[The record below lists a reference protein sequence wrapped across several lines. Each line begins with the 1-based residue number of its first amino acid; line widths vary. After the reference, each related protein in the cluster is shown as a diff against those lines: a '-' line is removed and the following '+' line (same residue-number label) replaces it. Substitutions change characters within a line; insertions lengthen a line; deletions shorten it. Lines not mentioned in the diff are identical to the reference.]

1 MKNKQICQPI
11 KFGKFTS
18 NWFWG
23 VLYQPVHPESNIN
36 HFHQISLLDSALWFF
51 IKTRRGVRKINFK
64 IIFAPSLGSY
74 TMSRPS
80 LVNLYLTWGVLCQS
94 VHLEWNVS
102 HFRWCFLCGS
112 AVWFFI
118 KTRLPFRNSNF
129 KIIFA
134 PPLGFLAVSRPSL
147 VNRYLTDF
155 GAFSANQCTQNQ
167 I

>member
-1 MKNKQICQPI
+1 MCLSKTCSSTDNFLLAIIFFWLVKFLLRKFDTSLKKKMKVIKTHKNINLMMKNKQICQPI

-36 HFHQISLLDSALWFF
+36 HFHQISVLDSALWFF
-51 IKTRRGVRKINFK
+51 IKTHRGVRKINFK

-80 LVNLYLTWGVLCQS
+80 LVNLYLTRGVLCQS

-102 HFRWCFLCGS
+102 HFR
-112 AVWFFI
+112 
-118 KTRLPFRNSNF
+118 
-129 KIIFA
+129 
-134 PPLGFLAVSRPSL
+134 
-147 VNRYLTDF
+147 
-155 GAFSANQCTQNQ
+155 
-167 I
+167 

>member
-1 MKNKQICQPI
+1 MCLSKTCSSTDNFLLAIIFFDWLNFCCGNLILLSKKMKMIKTHKNTNLMMKNKQICQPT

-36 HFHQISLLDSALWFF
+36 HFHQISVLDGALWFF
-51 IKTRRGVRKINFK
+51 IKTRRGVRKSNFK

-102 HFRWCFLCGS
+102 HFR
-112 AVWFFI
+112 
-118 KTRLPFRNSNF
+118 
-129 KIIFA
+129 
-134 PPLGFLAVSRPSL
+134 
-147 VNRYLTDF
+147 
-155 GAFSANQCTQNQ
+155 
-167 I
+167 